1 MSRLL
6 VVSLSALAVF
16 ALAVWYFAYPAP
28 QNSQS
33 DAAQASTQVATTT
46 PTSEPTPV
54 SAPAVKASG
63 KSPSANTFKSL
74 LTQTGSYQCDYSQVQ
89 STGQSNNVIYIYGG
103 KLRGEFRTSKNG
115 DTIANLLVY
124 DGRYLYSWQ
133 EGSSTG
139 TRTLLTSL
147 SQLPLV
153 IPKDLTSGQIYGT
166 NYESVGWNCHTWL
179 TNKSLLTPPSY
190 VTFN

>member
-1 MSRLL
+1 MSKLL
-6 VVSLSALAVF
+6 AASISVLAFF

-28 QNSQS
+28 QTSQS
-33 DAAQASTQVATTT
+33 NATSTSIQIATGT
-46 PTSEPTPV
+46 PTSEPAPV
-54 SAPAVKASG
+54 STPAAKASG
-63 KSPSANTFKSL
+63 KSASPNTFKSL

-115 DTIANLLVY
+115 DTIANLVVY

-139 TRTLLTSL
+139 TRTVLTSL

-153 IPKDLTSGQIYGT
+153 IPKDLTSGQIHGT